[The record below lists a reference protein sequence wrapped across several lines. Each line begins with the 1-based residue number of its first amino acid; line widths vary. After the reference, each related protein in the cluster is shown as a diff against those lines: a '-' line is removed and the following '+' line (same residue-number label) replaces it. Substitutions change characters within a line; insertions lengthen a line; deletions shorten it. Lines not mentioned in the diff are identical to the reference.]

1 MTYDLMVLVAPTVD
15 MTDAAA
21 QKNMVTKLVGNE
33 KLVKEITSLGKK
45 TLGYPIKKHT
55 EATYLLATLE
65 GTVKVG
71 DITKKA
77 KIMDEVVRFLLTAH
91 E

>member
-1 MTYDLMVLVAPTVD
+1 MTYDLMVLVSPTLD

-21 QKNMVTKLVGNE
+21 QKNLVTKLVGSE
-33 KLVKEITSLGKK
+33 SLVKDVSSLGKK
-45 TLGYPIKKHT
+45 TLEYPIRKYT

-65 GTVKVG
+65 GSVKVG

-77 KIMDEVVRFLLTAH
+77 KLMDEVVRFLLTKR